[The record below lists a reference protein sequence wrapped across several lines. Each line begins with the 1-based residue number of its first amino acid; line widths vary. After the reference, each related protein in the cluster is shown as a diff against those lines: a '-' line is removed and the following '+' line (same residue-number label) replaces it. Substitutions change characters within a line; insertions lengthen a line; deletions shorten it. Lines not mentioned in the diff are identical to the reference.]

1 VIANNLVDK
10 AAMGISVTNFK
21 QGGRLAVVQGNLVR
35 NLFFRKDVDSRGIGI
50 AVEADSVVS
59 GNVIEGTHALD
70 ILLCWGS
77 YLRDLSVTDNLT
89 RDSHIGIGV
98 SSAPAV
104 GTALITDNL
113 ITGAKDGPK
122 PIGPDLANASAEA
135 YPTSRSTPTSRVIR
149 R

>member
-1 VIANNLVDK
+1 MIANNLVDK

-70 ILLCWGS
+70 ILICWGS
-77 YLRDLSVTDNLT
+77 YLRDLSITDNLT
-89 RDSHIGIGV
+89 RDPI
-98 SSAPAV
+98 SASGCRP
-104 GTALITDNL
+104 LPL
-113 ITGAKDGPK
+113 
-122 PIGPDLANASAEA
+122 
-135 YPTSRSTPTSRVIR
+135 RVR
-149 R
+149 H